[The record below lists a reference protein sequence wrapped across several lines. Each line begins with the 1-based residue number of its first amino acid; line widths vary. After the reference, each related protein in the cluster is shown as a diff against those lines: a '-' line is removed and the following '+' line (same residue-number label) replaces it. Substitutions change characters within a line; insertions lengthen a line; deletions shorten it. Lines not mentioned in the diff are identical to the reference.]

1 VTDDTTLEWTIH
13 LARRRPRQAMAVIAV
28 ILLAGAAA
36 GYGFRSPLLGVLAVV
51 LLTAGVSDYLFALRC
66 ALGPEGIAVRGLLH
80 RRRMAWSRVRRVAR
94 DDLGVKLSPLARPSR
109 LEAYR
114 GIYLWFADNAD
125 QVMAVI
131 AHYRAAE
138 AVGADD
144 HPPV

>member
-1 VTDDTTLEWTIH
+1 MTDETTLEWTIH
-13 LARRRPRQAMAVIAV
+13 LARRRPRQTMAVVAI

-36 GYGFRSPLLGVLAVV
+36 SYGFRSPLLGVLAVV
-51 LLTAGVSDYLFALRC
+51 LLMAGVSDYLFPLRC
-66 ALGPEGIAVRGLLH
+66 SLGPDGIAVRGLLH